1 MKRTSPKFGNN
12 FIYGYNIDEETSGVA
27 TLRDEEDLKN
37 ICIGKKELQD
47 FKDDKSLTVDYG
59 FDDDHTISNE
69 QNVIFKE
76 KIPKDITKEKDI
88 IMTSIHSQQVEPQMT
103 SEIHKKT
110 KTNVLWKFIGGDNS
124 FEEEE
129 IHRKK
134 RTNELSNYLS
144 NDPFFNFKDNNY
156 NKVTNTNLNTIN
168 TINNIH
174 DVFPQHTLN
183 RNANTISNTILTNDK
198 YNNRRYHHQRKETEG
213 EDYPD
218 FDDNFKEDEY
228 EYDSQS
234 PIDVHNSNNNN
245 NNNNR
250 AYGITHNE
258 LVITG
263 KPVLTSSVVSYGSF
277 GISRSQQLE
286 KEYKEMKQHYE
297 AVLGLL
303 QYWQEFYKDIL
314 NIVEAK
320 KILQMEDADEES
332 LTSEEFKQTVVKL
345 VKDLVLQAK
354 KRVYHIFDITKESN
368 FIIWSLNKNTINI
381 QPHQII
387 SKVND
392 IHIKSFSKEQIA
404 LFKEN
409 NINLYIKG
417 IKRDI
422 ENDFPPIL
430 FDSYVHKQKY
440 GMTTTYV
447 KPKINHNHIVH
458 KEVIFECIRNIHKE
472 NVNIGIQT
480 QYENKNKNYIKDNKP
495 SVFPTNKTQFDKAV
509 STFIG
514 NKLSIIKPRTPIIN
528 SSNHNNTNNNSN
540 NIYNNSYKKKRGS
553 PSPLKTRTPS
563 KPNQLSLTITCPLL
577 FQIIH
582 LKKRKTTRES
592 QTDLNIKHLDSI
604 ELMNKEY
611 STQLAI
617 TQKDK
622 EKMQKLYEDKI
633 HSLNIKIEEQQ
644 KTETTPITTQSND
657 DISQLRQS
665 NTNLFLPELIPPEQ
679 TYKIFIHCV
688 KHFKYEETLY
698 RKFMEEADIQYLKTF
713 ISKME
718 KAEQN
723 HYNRNKTTKNYVSKY
738 LKLKQPK

>member
-1 MKRTSPKFGNN
+1 MKRSSPKFGNN

-76 KIPKDITKEKDI
+76 KISKDITKDKDI
-88 IMTSIHSQQVEPQMT
+88 IIASIHSQQVEPQMT
-103 SEIHKKT
+103 PEIHKKT

-129 IHRKK
+129 MHRKK

-156 NKVTNTNLNTIN
+156 NKVNNANLNTISH
-168 TINNIH
+168 IH
-174 DVFPQHTLN
+174 EVFPQHTLN
-183 RNANTISNTILTNDK
+183 RNTNTILTNDK
-198 YNNRRYHHQRKETEG
+198 YNRRYHHQRKETEG

-234 PIDVHNSNNNN
+234 PMERNVHNNN

-258 LVITG
+258 LVING

-345 VKDLVLQAK
+345 VKDLVFQAK

-368 FIIWSLNKNTINI
+368 FIIWSLNKNIINL
-381 QPHQII
+381 QAHQIV
-387 SKVND
+387 SKVHD
-392 IHIKSFSKEQIA
+392 IHIESFSKDQIA

-430 FDSYVHKQKY
+430 FDSYIHKQKY
-440 GMTTTYV
+440 AMSTFV
-447 KPKINHNHIVH
+447 KPTINHHHAVH
-458 KEVIFECIRNIHKE
+458 KEVMFEYIRNIHKE
-472 NVNIGIQT
+472 GVNIGIQT
-480 QYENKNKNYIKDNKP
+480 QYDNKSTNYIKDNKTL
-495 SVFPTNKTQFDKAV
+495 VFLSNKTQFDKAV

-514 NKLSIIKPRTPIIN
+514 NKLSMMKPRTPIIN

-563 KPNQLSLTITCPLL
+563 KSNQISFTITCPLL
-577 FQIIH
+577 FQIIYS
-582 LKKRKTTRES
+582 KKRKTTRES

-644 KTETTPITTQSND
+644 KTESTPITTQSNE

-698 RKFMEEADIQYLKTF
+698 RKFMEEADIQYLKAF
-713 ISKME
+713 IVKME
-718 KAEQN
+718 KAEQT
-723 HYNRNKTTKNYVSKY
+723 HHNRNRTTKNYVSKY